1 MTSNTEQV
9 TQHIQNL
16 EKPFA
21 ELVEKVRQVILN
33 ANVEIGEQIKWNS
46 PSFYYTGEM
55 KAFDAKEYKR
65 DIVVMH
71 LRKNKIL
78 LIFPTGAIIENTSGI
93 LEGDYSDGR
102 RMISINN
109 LTDVDTKATALH
121 TILNQWLTLVDK

>member
-33 ANVEIGEQIKWNS
+33 ANGEIGEQIKWNS

-102 RMISINN
+102 RMVSINN